1 MLITGDNADVVYN
14 VVMNRT
20 ASPARR
26 SLAELNL
33 GFVTEGAT
41 SDFDTRTEYR
51 VGKWG
56 LAWSR
61 DGFASGG
68 LGGDHLHLSVVTVI
82 TAIHPDYD
90 WRPYCA
96 ASAYLGYGNAEQK
109 AARRDRQVAG
119 HGSYNHRCNQPKV
132 GDAISVRPVCRD
144 NNVRGTFVF
153 DGATA
158 DTDVVDCINCRRG
171 FFGEQV
177 DVVAVKAD
185 RAAASEAKKAS
196 RPLPT
201 RCFHCGDIRPKTKAT
216 AAGEQLPCSNCKDN
230 FETIWWVETT
240 GYSCS
245 YFAEFPKPHLL
256 ELGLADET
264 AACERLER
272 VEGKWF
278 R

>member
-1 MLITGDNADVVYN
+1 MSLTS
-14 VVMNRT
+14 
-20 ASPARR
+20 SPARR
-26 SLAELNL
+26 SLADLNV
-33 GFVTEGAT
+33 GFVRTGAT
-41 SDFDTRTEYR
+41 ADFDTLTEYR

-61 DGFASGG
+61 DGYGARG

-96 ASAYLGYGNAEQK
+96 ASAYLGYGTEQQK

-119 HGSYNHRCNQPKV
+119 HGSYNHHCNQPKV
-132 GDAISVRPVCRD
+132 GDAIAIRPVCRD
-144 NNVRGTFVF
+144 QNVRGTFVF

-158 DTDVVDCINCRRG
+158 DTNLVDCINCRRN

-185 RAAASEAKKAS
+185 RTAAVEARKAAK
-196 RPLPT
+196 PLPT
-201 RCFHCGDIRPKTKAT
+201 RCFHCGDLRPKTKAT
-216 AAGEQLPCSNCKDN
+216 ADGEQLPCSNCREN

-240 GYSCS
+240 GFSCQ
-245 YFAEFPKPHLL
+245 YFAESGAAHLR
-256 ELGLADET
+256 EAGLADET

-272 VEGKWF
+272 VEEKWF